1 MIPRSRWCLIAHTTT
16 FLLFVFTSFVSS
28 YLILTH
34 KLTGQAVLIAIG
46 AVALVASVF
55 WIRYKGDCPFTVW
68 ENSHR
73 IREGKKAYEGSCIIE
88 YARTWFGIELP
99 RNADNYII
107 GVVFALPTTLAL
119 IRELF

>member
-1 MIPRSRWCLIAHTTT
+1 MVPRSRWCLIAHTTT
-16 FLLFVFTSFVSS
+16 FCLFVFASLVSS
-28 YLILTH
+28 YLMLTH
-34 KLTGQAVLIAIG
+34 KLTGQVVLIAIG
-46 AVALVASVF
+46 VVALVASVF

-73 IREGKKAYEGSCIIE
+73 INEGTPSYEGSCIIQ
-88 YARTWFGIELP
+88 YAKKWFGIELP
-99 RNADNYII
+99 CNADNYVI